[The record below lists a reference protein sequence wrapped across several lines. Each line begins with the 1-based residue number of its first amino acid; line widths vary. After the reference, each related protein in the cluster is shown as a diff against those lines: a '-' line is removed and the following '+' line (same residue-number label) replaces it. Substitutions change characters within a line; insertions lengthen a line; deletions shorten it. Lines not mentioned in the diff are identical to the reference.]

1 MPPFSPYGAGPP
13 FLPAQ
18 PPSRPP
24 GGGNDG
30 RAVAALVLG
39 ILSVTCLGVGFL
51 AGIPAIVLGAVARK
65 DIERWQGARSGKGL
79 AAAGIVTGLF
89 GTGLSL
95 VVLLVLLGGAVESMR
110 ADEPQRASQRSV
122 PVGAAG
128 TRSYGSLDVVDIVPA
143 KETLRAQL
151 VAIAESAAT
160 KSHIVIVQTYARSSR
175 ECADVAAALADKRV
189 QRALANVTLVRVD
202 IEAFGPELDSM
213 RVETESAPWFYRLD
227 RHAIPTDAISADEW
241 DENVPENIA
250 PILSEFARGTFGSRR
265 SPSPIGTAL

>member
-1 MPPFSPYGAGPP
+1 M
-13 FLPAQ
+13 
-18 PPSRPP
+18 
-24 GGGNDG
+24 
-30 RAVAALVLG
+30 
-39 ILSVTCLGVGFL
+39 
-51 AGIPAIVLGAVARK
+51 
-65 DIERWQGARSGKGL
+65 
-79 AAAGIVTGLF
+79 
-89 GTGLSL
+89 GLSL
-95 VVLLVLLGGAVESMR
+95 AVLLVLLGGAVESMR
-110 ADEPQRASQRSV
+110 ADEFSQRASQRSV

-202 IEAFGPELDSM
+202 IEAFGPELDPM

-227 RHAIPTDAISADEW
+227 RYAIPTDAISADES